1 MTENNSKLSISTLKT
16 MSLILFSSLLVAFTP
31 TTISNYELVSSVPLE
46 ARFLTTDFLKSAY
59 VITDKNQVMK
69 YDSTGS
75 LIGNYS
81 ENKYGKLTS
90 IDAKSPFNVLMFYKE
105 FSTLVSLDMRLSA
118 RRLYKLSSVD
128 INNIAAAC
136 LSDDNYIWLYDM
148 DAGRIKKINHAYE
161 TIYQSVEIP
170 QLVGQEVEPNF
181 MMEKD
186 GLIYVN
192 IPKIGIMMFD
202 IYGTY
207 YTSVAA
213 NELGFSDLKSFQV
226 LQHKI
231 IYFHEGNLFI
241 YDVFQQEIDSYPI
254 PNSYA
259 ASDVKVEKGRLYM
272 LDGEQLQFYEQK

>member
-1 MTENNSKLSISTLKT
+1 MCLL
-16 MSLILFSSLLVAFTP
+16 LFSSLLIAFTP
-31 TTISNYELVSSVPLE
+31 ATISNYELVSSVPLE
-46 ARFLTTDFLKSAY
+46 AHFMTTDFLKSAY
-59 VITDKNQVMK
+59 VITNKNQVMK
-69 YDSTGS
+69 YDSTGN

-81 ENKYGKLTS
+81 ENRYGQLTS

-105 FSTLVSLDMRLSA
+105 FSTLVSVDMRMSA

-128 INNIAAAC
+128 LNNIAAAC

-148 DAGRIKKINHAYE
+148 DAGRLKKINHAYE
-161 TIYQSVEIP
+161 TIYQSVEVP

-186 GLIYVN
+186 GLIYLN
-192 IPKIGIMMFD
+192 IPKVGVMMFD

-207 YTSVAA
+207 YTSVSV
-213 NELGFSDLKSFQV
+213 NELGFDDLESFQV

-231 IYFHEGNLFI
+231 LYFKEGHLFI

-254 PNSYA
+254 PKSLE

-272 LDGEQLQFYEQK
+272 LDEEQLQFYKQK

>member
-1 MTENNSKLSISTLKT
+1 
-16 MSLILFSSLLVAFTP
+16 MSLILFSSLLMAFTP
-31 TTISNYELVSSVPLE
+31 TTINNYELVSSVPLE

-105 FSTLVSLDMRLSA
+105 FSTLVSLDMKLSA

-192 IPKIGIMMFD
+192 IPKVGIMMFD

-231 IYFHEGNLFI
+231 IYFKEGHLFI
-241 YDVFQQEIDSYPI
+241 YDVFQQEIDSFPI
-254 PNSYA
+254 PKSYA
-259 ASDVKVEKGRLYM
+259 ANDVKVEKGRLYM
-272 LDGEQLQFYEQK
+272 LDEGQLQFYEQK